1 MTVSKYFVKRQIGK
15 GKNFNFFNKNQT
27 LAYNRIIFIILLRAG
42 LTQTVKEDDEKGFV
56 PDQWRLTSNGYE
68 TWDHRGE
75 ITATRYDIIFIL
87 I

>member
-1 MTVSKYFVKRQIGK
+1 MTVSKYFVKRKIGK
-15 GKNFNFFNKNQT
+15 GKNFNFFNNNES
-27 LAYNRIIFIILLRAG
+27 LVINRTVIFMILRAG

-75 ITATRYDIIFIL
+75 ITATRYD
-87 I
+87 